1 MFMDIPIITPALG
14 FVMRLC
20 FNIVKNYGFAIILFT
35 VIVRLLMA
43 PLSIKQ
49 QKGTLKMVRLKPK
62 IDALNKKYSNNKEKL
77 NQEMMAL
84 YQKEHYNP
92 MSGCLPSLIQLP
104 ILFGLIG
111 VIYKP
116 LKYILNIPQD
126 VISQILS
133 TAGLAE
139 NNVYSEINVIEQFV
153 NNNGIFGDIAT
164 QYPDAYEKIVGF
176 SGSFKFLG
184 LDLLGVTNPLS
195 EQGSWAS
202 MLWLIP
208 ILSGAF
214 AFLSSFLSQ
223 KMNVMSANGENPMG
237 GGMKMMLYI
246 MPLFSA
252 WIAFTVPAGV
262 GFYWVCSNL
271 VMIAQMLIL
280 NKIYN
285 PKKLLAQIEAE
296 EASKPKSKRGIEKME
311 KEKKIQIESK
321 KDMSDFDE

>member
-1 MFMDIPIITPALG
+1 MWDIPVITPALG

-35 VIVRLLMA
+35 IIVRLLMA
-43 PLSIKQ
+43 PLAVKQ
-49 QKGTLKMVRLKPK
+49 QKGSLKMVRMKPK
-62 IDALNKKYSNNKEKL
+62 IDAINKKYKNNKDKL

-126 VISQILS
+126 VISKILEI
-133 TAGLAE
+133 TGQQA
-139 NNVYSEINVIEQFV
+139 NNAYAEINAIEQFA
-153 NNNGIFGDIAT
+153 NNSGIFADFAT
-164 QYPDAYEKIVGF
+164 QYPDAYEKILNF

-195 EQGSWAS
+195 EQGSWSS

-208 ILSGAF
+208 ILSGVF
-214 AFLSSFLSQ
+214 AFLTSFMSQ
-223 KMNVMSANGENPMG
+223 KMNVMSASGENPMG
-237 GGMKMMLYI
+237 GGMKAMLYG
-246 MPLFSA
+246 MPIFSA
-252 WIAFTVPAGV
+252 WISFTVPAGV

-280 NKIYN
+280 NKLYN
-285 PKKLLAQIEAE
+285 PKKLLAQIEEE
-296 EASKPKSKRGIEKME
+296 EASKPKSKRGKEKLE
-311 KEKKIQIESK
+311 KERIEQERQER
-321 KDMSDFDE
+321 DMSDFDE